1 MLKSNVIQGSIE
13 SMSVVDSTSDIDKAD
28 KSFMEELRPKMLLT
42 WHDISVSDSSEDYSS
57 NSGLFGKCCPIK
69 VGDVEKMSVEKR
81 ILDSVFG
88 VARPGEVTAIIG
100 PSGAGKTTLLNV
112 LTKRNLSNLKAT
124 GSVKVNGIRAER
136 SYMRQVCAYV
146 QQDDCF
152 IGSLTVEEHL
162 KFMAKLKMGSE
173 YDLNEQERRVKS
185 VMRSL
190 GLEKIADSIIGT
202 RTRKGISGGE
212 KKRLAFASEI
222 LTSPPILICDEPTS
236 GLDSFLAYQVVCVL
250 KKLAETR
257 NMTILLTIHQP
268 SSQVFQL
275 FDSIYM
281 MVNGDVA
288 FCGSQSGAEKMWSEM
303 KLPIPMN
310 FNPSDHYLATM
321 SIRDQAE
328 ETLKKNQIGK
338 ICTTFKYSELGKS
351 VFKESSGRE
360 VDERD
365 RAFSEDW
372 RRRYATTFGRPR
384 FGASFFQQIRALTWR
399 ASKTVLREPTLLK
412 VQTFQSIIIAILTG
426 LVYTNNS
433 PVDQQKIMNINGS
446 LYQMISNMAFMFQF
460 SVVHHFCLEMNT
472 FYRETS
478 SRLYRV
484 SAYFI
489 SKNLAELPSYIVSAV
504 IFTSI
509 LYWMSGLVPI
519 IDSFLIYM
527 LVGILVQNIAISIG
541 YMFSCIFGTVNLAV
555 AVMPIFVV
563 PMMAFGGFF
572 INQDTLQWYFV
583 PMKYLS
589 YFGYGYEAVAIAQ
602 WTHVEEIPGCS
613 SSLAHCSRNGTDVLN
628 SMSFKPSNFWVDIS
642 VMAFMIFVFRFL
654 AFMALYVRVK
664 RRS

>member
-1 MLKSNVIQGSIE
+1 MIRGSIE
-13 SMSVVDSTSDIDKAD
+13 SMNVVDTESDLDKGD
-28 KSFMEELRPKMLLT
+28 KSFIEEMRPKMLLT
-42 WHDISVSDSSEDYSS
+42 WHDVSVSDATEAE
-57 NSGLFGKCCPIK
+57 NMPKKGLFNVCCPQK
-69 VGDVEKMSVEKR
+69 VGDIEKMTVEKR
-81 ILDSVFG
+81 ILDNVFG

-112 LTKRNLSNLKAT
+112 LTKRNLSNLKTT

-162 KFMAKLKMGSE
+162 KFMANLKMGKE
-173 YDLNEQERRVKS
+173 YGREEQERRVRS
-185 VMRSL
+185 VMRDL
-190 GLEKIADSIIGT
+190 GLDKIATSIIGT

-257 NMTILLTIHQP
+257 NMTIVLTIHQP
-268 SSQVFQL
+268 SSQVFAL
-275 FDSIYM
+275 FDSVYM
-281 MVNGDVA
+281 MVNGSVA
-288 FCGSQSGAEKMWSEM
+288 FCGTLALAEKMWAGLNM
-303 KLPIPMN
+303 PIPMN
-310 FNPSDHYLATM
+310 FNPSDHYLSTM
-321 SIRDQAE
+321 SIRNSKE
-328 ETLKKNQIGK
+328 EVMKKGQIER
-338 ICTTFKYSELGKS
+338 ICQTFKYSENGKEI
-351 VFKESSGRE
+351 FKESSGRD

-365 RAFSEDW
+365 RAYSEDW
-372 RRRYATTFGRPR
+372 RRRYASSFHNRPL

-412 VQTFQSIIIAILTG
+412 VQIFQSIIIAVLTG
-426 LVYTNNS
+426 LIYTNNS
-433 PVDQQKIMNINGS
+433 PIDQRKIMNINGS

-460 SVVHHFCLEMNT
+460 SVVHHFCLEMPT

-478 SRLYRV
+478 SRLYRI

-489 SKNLAELPSYIVSAV
+489 AKNLAELPSYIISAV
-504 IFTSI
+504 LFTSI
-509 LYWMSGLVPI
+509 LYWMSGLVPL
-519 IDSFLIYM
+519 IDSFFIYI

-541 YMFSCIFGTVNLAV
+541 YLFSCAFGTVNLAV

-589 YFGYGYEAVAIAQ
+589 YFGYGYEAVAIGQ

-613 SSLAHCSRNGTDVLN
+613 ASLEYCARNGTEVLHN
-628 SMSFKPSNFWVDIS
+628 LSFKQSNFWIDII
-642 VMAFMIFVFRFL
+642 VMIGMIIGFRFL
-654 AFMALYVRVK
+654 AFLSLYIRVK
-664 RRS
+664 RRT

>member
-1 MLKSNVIQGSIE
+1 
-13 SMSVVDSTSDIDKAD
+13 MSVVDSSSDIDKAE
-28 KSFMEELRPKMLLT
+28 KSFLEEMRPKMLLT
-42 WHDISVSDSSEDYSS
+42 WHDVSVADKKEAE
-57 NSGLFGKCCPIK
+57 NIPKRGLFRACCPQK
-69 VGDVEKMSVEKR
+69 VADIEKVSVERR
-81 ILDSVFG
+81 ILDNVFG

-112 LTKRNLSNLKAT
+112 LTKRNLSSLKMT

-162 KFMAKLKMGSE
+162 RFMAKLKMGNE
-173 YDLNEQERRVKS
+173 HGTEEQERRVRS
-185 VMRSL
+185 VMRDL
-190 GLEKIADSIIGT
+190 GLEKIASSIIGT

-236 GLDSFLAYQVVCVL
+236 GLDAFLAYQVVCVL
-250 KKLAETR
+250 KKLAATR

-268 SSQVFQL
+268 SSQVFAL
-275 FDSIYM
+275 FDSVYM
-281 MVNGDVA
+281 MVNGGVA
-288 FCGSQSGAEKMWSEM
+288 FCGTQLAAEKMWAELS
-303 KLPIPMN
+303 LPIPMN

-321 SIRDQAE
+321 SVKDPKE
-328 ETLKKNQIGK
+328 EVAKTQQIQR
-338 ICTTFKYSELGKS
+338 ICHTFKYSELGKS

-365 RAFSEDW
+365 RAYSEDW
-372 RRRYATTFGRPR
+372 RRRYASNFGRPV

-399 ASKTVLREPTLLK
+399 ASKTVLREPTLFK
-412 VQTFQSIIIAILTG
+412 VQIFQSIIIAVLTG
-426 LVYTNNS
+426 LIYTNNT
-433 PVDQQKIMNINGS
+433 PIDQQKIMNINGS

-489 SKNLAELPSYIVSAV
+489 SKNLAELPSYTISA
-504 IFTSI
+504 ILFTSI

-519 IDSFLIYM
+519 LDSFLIYI
-527 LVGILVQNIAISIG
+527 LVGMLVQNIAISIG

-583 PMKYLS
+583 PLKYLS
-589 YFGYGYEAVAIAQ
+589 YFGYGYEAVAIGQ

-613 SSLAHCSRNGTDVLN
+613 AYSDTRCARNGTEVLSN
-628 SMSFKPSNFWVDIS
+628 LSFKPYNFWTDIA
-642 VMAFMIFVFRFL
+642 VMIFMIFAFRFL
-654 AFMALYVRVK
+654 AFLALFVRVK
-664 RRS
+664 RRT

>member
-1 MLKSNVIQGSIE
+1 MLNSSFIRGSIE
-13 SMSVVDSTSDIDKAD
+13 SMNVVDSGSEVE
-28 KSFMEELRPKMLLT
+28 KSFIEEMRPKMMLT
-42 WHDISVSDSSEDYSS
+42 WHDVSVSDAKEAE
-57 NSGLFGKCCPIK
+57 NVQKGGLFHACCPQK
-69 VGDVEKMSVEKR
+69 VGDPEKMTVEKR
-81 ILDSVFG
+81 ILDNVFG

-112 LTKRNLSNLKAT
+112 LTKRNLSNLKTT

-162 KFMAKLKMGSE
+162 RFMAKLKMGNE
-173 YDLNEQERRVKS
+173 YGKEEQERRVKS
-185 VMRSL
+185 VMRDL
-190 GLEKIADSIIGT
+190 GLDKIATTIIGT

-236 GLDSFLAYQVVCVL
+236 GLDAFLAYQVVCVL

-257 NMTILLTIHQP
+257 NMTIVLTIHQP
-268 SSQVFQL
+268 SSQVFAL
-275 FDSIYM
+275 FDSVYM
-281 MVNGDVA
+281 MVNGGVA
-288 FCGSQSGAEKMWSEM
+288 FCGSLQLAEQMWAEL

-310 FNPSDHYLATM
+310 FNPSDHYLSTM
-321 SIRDQAE
+321 SIRDPRE
-328 ETLKKNQIGK
+328 EQQKRAQIEK
-338 ICTTFKYSELGKS
+338 ICMTFKYSENGKAI
-351 VFKESSGRE
+351 FKESSGRE
-360 VDERD
+360 LDERD
-365 RAFSEDW
+365 RAYSEDW
-372 RRRYATTFGRPR
+372 RRRYASNFHRPL
-384 FGASFFQQIRALTWR
+384 FGASFFQQVRALTWR
-399 ASKTVLREPTLLK
+399 ASKTVIREPTLLK
-412 VQTFQSIIIAILTG
+412 VQIFQSIIIAVLTG
-426 LVYTNNS
+426 LIYTNNS
-433 PVDQQKIMNINGS
+433 PVEQKKIMNINGS
-446 LYQMISNMAFMFQF
+446 LYQMVSNMAFMFQF

-489 SKNLAELPSYIVSAV
+489 SKNLAELPSYIISAV

-509 LYWMSGLVPI
+509 LYWMSGLVPLV
-519 IDSFLIYM
+519 DSFLIYI

-541 YMFSCIFGTVNLAV
+541 YLFSCIFGTVNLAV
-555 AVMPIFVV
+555 AIMPIFVV

-589 YFGYGYEAVAIAQ
+589 YFGYGYEAVAISQ
-602 WTHVEEIPGCS
+602 WTHVDEIPGCS
-613 SSLAHCSRNGTDVLN
+613 PSLEYCAKNGTEVLSN
-628 SMSFKPSNFWVDIS
+628 LSFKPSNFWIDII
-642 VMAFMIFVFRFL
+642 VMSFMIFAFRFL
-654 AFMALYVRVK
+654 AFLALYIRVK
-664 RRS
+664 RRT